1 MSLAQDV
8 KEEEEIIEA
17 PIILD
22 EIEQEQQHELQQSKQ
37 KIHKGDFV
45 ITSQGFGII
54 KIIKENKYGVIIPD
68 KDKKTIEWIIHK
80 HILQHV
86 DPETVLEKTI
96 MLQKALDRNV
106 EMSRSKDE
114 ELNKLKKEILNQ
126 RSEMNTLKQA
136 INDKGNNSES
146 LKLKIKELEENNKK
160 LLNEKKLLQK
170 DITTLKSKTPTTL
183 AYNKQLQNLTKE
195 NRTLKKQIENSIKEV
210 SKLKNTLHQSK
221 IQVSKQLDNAQDNN
235 IKEIT
240 QIKHLYEKEKQENIK
255 MKKEL
260 DKLNKIVSTREDN
273 NNNISIERRLSLQD
287 RLETQQLTLERKQQA
302 MRAKIAELD
311 RSKNDLDE
319 LKKKIRSTN

>member
-1 MSLAQDV
+1 M
-8 KEEEEIIEA
+8 K
-17 PIILD
+17 
-22 EIEQEQQHELQQSKQ
+22 
-37 KIHKGDFV
+37 
-45 ITSQGFGII
+45 
-54 KIIKENKYGVIIPD
+54 
-68 KDKKTIEWIIHK
+68 
-80 HILQHV
+80 
-86 DPETVLEKTI
+86 
-96 MLQKALDRNV
+96 
-106 EMSRSKDE
+106 
-114 ELNKLKKEILNQ
+114 
-126 RSEMNTLKQA
+126 
-136 INDKGNNSES
+136 
-146 LKLKIKELEENNKK
+146 
-160 LLNEKKLLQK
+160 KKLLQK